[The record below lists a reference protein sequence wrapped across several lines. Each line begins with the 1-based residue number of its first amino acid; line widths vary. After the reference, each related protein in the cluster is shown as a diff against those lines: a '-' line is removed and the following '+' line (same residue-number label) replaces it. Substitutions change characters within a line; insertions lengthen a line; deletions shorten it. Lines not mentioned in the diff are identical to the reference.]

1 MRIFSTAP
9 TPPKISSRSSTKR
22 HSRRERDDDY
32 KGTLIYITSRW
43 RIIVC
48 KDGIQW
54 IVQKRSVEHPNT
66 GTWAGKSYC
75 TTRDSLIAAC
85 SRRNLLSDASVR
97 QALDA
102 LPTNI
107 RDYAFERS
115 GS

>member
-1 MRIFSTAP
+1 MKTSI
-9 TPPKISSRSSTKR
+9 PPRPLNINGGTLQLPSS
-22 HSRRERDDDY
+22 HRERDDDY
-32 KGTLIYITSRW
+32 KGTLIYITSLW

-102 LPTNI
+102 LPTDI